1 MELYRMKNKH
11 LNLLI
16 PQWQGGGL
24 DKSTY
29 FGGIEI
35 RDNYMQGLLFSEVN
49 INTADSF
56 VTRNNIFGYDHIY
69 HQLKQAKDII
79 EELDP
84 DTILTIGGGCDA
96 DVVPIAYLNRRYNHE
111 LTFLWFD
118 AHGDLH
124 TPETSESHLFYGM
137 PLRLVLGEG
146 DKDFLALLGSKI
158 GKSQLVMLG
167 TREIDRAEER
177 FVNEN
182 SITVLTCADIENN
195 LNDVVKCIGSFGNSK
210 LYLHIDLDVL
220 EPTEFPYV
228 PLPVKDGLKIRVFE
242 RLIAEL
248 HRDFEIVGLGIY
260 EYNAKAK
267 KKNSVI
273 EKLIIIGNSL
283 GQ

>member
-1 MELYRMKNKH
+1 MELFRMNNKH

-16 PQWQGGGL
+16 PQWQGGGP

-29 FGGIEI
+29 LRGMEI
-35 RDNYMQGLLFSEVN
+35 RDKYMQGLLLREVN
-49 INTADSF
+49 INTADSC
-56 VTRNNIFGYDHIY
+56 VTRNSIFGYEPIY
-69 HQLKQAKDII
+69 HQLKQAQDII
-79 EELDP
+79 EELRP

-96 DVVPIAYLNRRYNHE
+96 AVVSIAYLNRRYNHE
-111 LTFLWFD
+111 LILLWFD

-146 DKDFLALLGSKI
+146 DQDFLTLLGSTI
-158 GKSQLVMLG
+158 DKSQLVMLG
-167 TREIDRAEER
+167 TREIDRTEEQ

-182 SITVLTCADIENN
+182 SIAVLTCADIENDPN
-195 LNDVVKCIGSFGNSK
+195 EAVRSIKSLGNSK

-228 PLPVKDGLKIRVFE
+228 PLPVKDGLKIKVFE

-248 HRDFEIVGLGIY
+248 HRDFEIVGLGIH
-260 EYNAKAK
+260 EYNAKAEK
-267 KKNSVI
+267 KHSII
-273 EKLIIIGNSL
+273 EKLIFIGNSL
-283 GQ
+283 GR